1 MELQAVLVLC
11 GVGVIVVAVLLLMGL
26 FSASGTSYE
35 EAIAQQ
41 RKATT
46 ELLALAEN
54 KNKPKKSN
62 KKANKKLAKKEKN
75 KDNTGLATGSE
86 LESEAPAE
94 SGVDDDVVPASK
106 PHVEFCPPVVVDVP
120 RDSPPNIKIRKR
132 GKDPKVKPI
141 LLNKEDPSCI
151 NDPNMLPSPT
161 TTVSNRFEEMHP
173 KDEFE
178 LMQSSLTTEKLP
190 EKKEE
195 VVEKKEKKE
204 SKVVK
209 GGKAAVKPAQ
219 LPEPVKEEAVR
230 ERHNSG
236 DVPKEQ
242 RKGKKVEKKG
252 NEEVAEVIREE
263 VVPPLNAPQPSEL
276 TTEKLLKQAL
286 TSSSAPS
293 VASSPPA
300 TKNKKKKPEPNIVTL
315 MAGDGGAGV
324 NVGELVRVVREAP
337 LSRTEIQILTD
348 ALLNKHHD
356 PLPEHSEWTEGPNDP
371 IQKLKKQLAEKEKAL
386 ADEVEASQ
394 ALHAKLKELRA
405 TLNTERG
412 RAAAAGRA
420 AEQAAATARAELHT
434 LQARLQRL
442 HDDNRALQQDHH
454 LLQSKLNAEGE
465 AQAQRVQ
472 MEMHI
477 QRLTENEAQLVS
489 QLNALQAEVGALQA
503 ERAAR
508 AMELS
513 QARCDAASVRDA
525 LMLAQQHHADLAQ
538 QLQDAN
544 RVCGEYAEQLAQQD
558 LKFSQERHTATTE
571 HQAEVQRLTS
581 RAQTAENNIEKLRE
595 EVEKQKQQLSN
606 ELASLKEQL
615 KARES
620 ELAELKQMKVV
631 PAQNGLP
638 PTNASD
644 QHKAAELAK
653 VESVVESLRSELAN
667 AQSSSKEQREQLAR
681 LQEQL
686 SQYQQ
691 KNNELRIKNWKIM
704 EALQSAEKSLQSKTA
719 SALPAQD
726 SLHEAISKAQEAQY
740 SEVANVLR
748 GACPVA
754 APNSVAGREWL
765 LSFAN
770 NLKKELEKRE
780 TERKLYEKKTSIPQ
794 TTTAPTTDSRVNE
807 LITKNEQLQSVVDNY
822 KKIINDTEGVLSQLQ
837 QNVTLEERRWAEQ
850 LAEKQ
855 REIDDLRSA
864 VMQMQKKIDNLQA
877 ELERVRSANHN
888 HSFTES
894 ERHAEERLMA
904 GLSDKCGI
912 DVCNGPLQVG
922 LEEK

>member
-1 MELQAVLVLC
+1 MDAANAMELQAVLVLC

-120 RDSPPNIKIRKR
+120 RDSPPNIK
-132 GKDPKVKPI
+132 
-141 LLNKEDPSCI
+141 
-151 NDPNMLPSPT
+151 
-161 TTVSNRFEEMHP
+161 
-173 KDEFE
+173 
-178 LMQSSLTTEKLP
+178 LP

-195 VVEKKEKKE
+195 VIEKKEKKE

-581 RAQTAENNIEKLRE
+581 RAQTAENNIEKLKE

-691 KNNELRIKNWKIM
+691 KNN
-704 EALQSAEKSLQSKTA
+704 
-719 SALPAQD
+719 
-726 SLHEAISKAQEAQY
+726 EAISKAQEAQY

>member
-11 GVGVIVVAVLLLMGL
+11 GIGVIVVAVLLLMGL

-41 RKATT
+41 RRATT

-75 KDNTGLATGSE
+75 KESAGLATGSE

-94 SGVDDDVVPASK
+94 SGVDDDVVPAAK
-106 PHVEFCPPVVVDVP
+106 PHVDFSPPVVVDVP
-120 RDSPPNIKIRKR
+120 RDALPNIKIRKR

-151 NDPNMLPSPT
+151 SDPNLVPSPT
-161 TTVSNRFEEMHP
+161 ANTVSNHFEEMHP

-178 LMQSSLTTEKLP
+178 LLQSSLAAEKLP

-195 VVEKKEKKE
+195 IVEKKENKAP
-204 SKVVK
+204 KVVK
-209 GGKAAVKPAQ
+209 GSKAAKPSLLA
-219 LPEPVKEEAVR
+219 EPAKDEVAR

-236 DVPKEQ
+236 DAPKEQ
-242 RKGKKVEKKG
+242 RKGKKVDKKTSD
-252 NEEVAEVIREE
+252 EVVEVVREE

-286 TSSSAPS
+286 AP
-293 VASSPPA
+293 VVAQPAASSPPA
-300 TKNKKKKPEPNIVTL
+300 GKNKKKKPEPNIVTL
-315 MAGDGGAGV
+315 MAGDGSAGI

-356 PLPEHSEWTEGPNDP
+356 LLPEHSEWTEGPNDP
-371 IQKLKKQLAEKEKAL
+371 IQKLKKQLADKEKAL

-394 ALHAKLKELRA
+394 ALHAKLKELRT

-412 RAAAAGRA
+412 RAAAASRA
-420 AEQAAATARAELHT
+420 TEQSAAAARAELHT

-442 HDDNRALQQDHH
+442 HDEHCALQQDK
-454 LLQSKLNAEGE
+454 LMLQSKLAADAE

-477 QRLTENEAQLVS
+477 QRLTDNEAQLVS
-489 QLNALQAEVGALQA
+489 QLSALQAEAGVL
-503 ERAAR
+503 AR
-508 AMELS
+508 ELS
-513 QARCDAASVRDA
+513 QARCDAAGVRDA
-525 LMLAQQHHADLAQ
+525 LLHAQQHHADLAQ
-538 QLQDAN
+538 QLQEAN
-544 RVCGEYAEQLAQQD
+544 RLCEEYAERLNQQE
-558 LKFSQERHTATTE
+558 LKSSQERHIATTE
-571 HQAEVQRLTS
+571 LQAEIQRLTA
-581 RAQTAENNIEKLRE
+581 RAQAAENNAEKQKE
-595 EVEKQKQQLSN
+595 ETEKQKQQLSN

-615 KARES
+615 TTREA

-638 PTNASD
+638 PSNAGD

-686 SQYQQ
+686 AQYQQ
-691 KNNELRIKNWKIM
+691 KNNE
-704 EALQSAEKSLQSKTA
+704 
-719 SALPAQD
+719 
-726 SLHEAISKAQEAQY
+726 AISKAQETQY
-740 SEVANVLR
+740 NEVVNVLR
-748 GACPVA
+748 AACPVA
-754 APNSVAGREWL
+754 APNTAAGRDWL
-765 LSFAN
+765 QTFAN
-770 NLKKELEKRE
+770 NLKKELEKKE
-780 TERKLYEKKTSIPQ
+780 TEKKLLEKKTTVPQ
-794 TTTAPTTDSRVNE
+794 TTAAPATDARVKDLTAQ
-807 LITKNEQLQSVVDNY
+807 NEQLQSVIDNY
-822 KKIINDTEGVLSQLQ
+822 KKIIDDTEGVLDKLQ
-837 QNVTLEERRWAEQ
+837 QNVASEERRWAEQ
-850 LAEKQ
+850 LAEKDRYIEELRQ
-855 REIDDLRSA
+855 RT
-864 VMQMQKKIDNLQA
+864 VMQMQNKIDSLQA
-877 ELERVRSANHN
+877 ELQQAKAAKHSNHT
-888 HSFTES
+888 FADS

-904 GLSDKCGI
+904 GLSDKFAV
-912 DVCNGPLQVG
+912 DVRNGPLQVG

>member
-94 SGVDDDVVPASK
+94 SGVDDDVVPALK

-581 RAQTAENNIEKLRE
+581 RAQTAENNIEKLKE

-691 KNNELRIKNWKIM
+691 KNN
-704 EALQSAEKSLQSKTA
+704 
-719 SALPAQD
+719 
-726 SLHEAISKAQEAQY
+726 EAISKAQEAQY

>member
-11 GVGVIVVAVLLLMGL
+11 GIGVIVVAVLLLMGL

-41 RKATT
+41 RRATT

-75 KDNTGLATGSE
+75 KESAGLATGSE

-94 SGVDDDVVPASK
+94 SGVDDDVVPAAK
-106 PHVEFCPPVVVDVP
+106 PHVDFSPPVVVDVP
-120 RDSPPNIKIRKR
+120 RDALPNI
-132 GKDPKVKPI
+132 
-141 LLNKEDPSCI
+141 
-151 NDPNMLPSPT
+151 
-161 TTVSNRFEEMHP
+161 
-173 KDEFE
+173 
-178 LMQSSLTTEKLP
+178 KLP

-195 VVEKKEKKE
+195 IVEKKENKAP
-204 SKVVK
+204 KVVK
-209 GGKAAVKPAQ
+209 GSKAAKPSLLA
-219 LPEPVKEEAVR
+219 EPAKDEVAR

-236 DVPKEQ
+236 DAPKEQ
-242 RKGKKVEKKG
+242 RKGKKVDKKTSD
-252 NEEVAEVIREE
+252 EVVEVVREE

-286 TSSSAPS
+286 AP
-293 VASSPPA
+293 VVAQPAASSPPA
-300 TKNKKKKPEPNIVTL
+300 GKNKKKKPEPNIVTL
-315 MAGDGGAGV
+315 MAGDGSAGI

-356 PLPEHSEWTEGPNDP
+356 LLPEHSEWTEGPNDP
-371 IQKLKKQLAEKEKAL
+371 IQKLKKQLADKEKAL

-394 ALHAKLKELRA
+394 ALHAKLKELRT

-412 RAAAAGRA
+412 RAAAASRA
-420 AEQAAATARAELHT
+420 TEQSAAAARAELHT

-442 HDDNRALQQDHH
+442 HDEHCALQQDK
-454 LLQSKLNAEGE
+454 LMLQSKLAADAE

-477 QRLTENEAQLVS
+477 QRLTDNEAQLVS
-489 QLNALQAEVGALQA
+489 QLSALQAEAGVL
-503 ERAAR
+503 AR
-508 AMELS
+508 ELS
-513 QARCDAASVRDA
+513 QARCDAAGVRDA
-525 LMLAQQHHADLAQ
+525 LLHAQQHHADLAQ
-538 QLQDAN
+538 QLQEAN
-544 RVCGEYAEQLAQQD
+544 RLCEEYAERLNQQE
-558 LKFSQERHTATTE
+558 LKSSQERHIATTE
-571 HQAEVQRLTS
+571 LQAEIQRLTA
-581 RAQTAENNIEKLRE
+581 RAQAAENNAEKQKE
-595 EVEKQKQQLSN
+595 ETEKQKQQLSN

-615 KARES
+615 TTREA

-638 PTNASD
+638 PSNAGD

-686 SQYQQ
+686 AQYQQ

-704 EALQSAEKSLQSKTA
+704 DALQSAEKSLQSKSA

-726 SLHEAISKAQEAQY
+726 SLREAISKAQETQY
-740 SEVANVLR
+740 NEVVNVLR
-748 GACPVA
+748 AACPVA
-754 APNSVAGREWL
+754 APNTAAGRDWL
-765 LSFAN
+765 QTFAN
-770 NLKKELEKRE
+770 NLKKELEKKE
-780 TERKLYEKKTSIPQ
+780 TEKKLLEKKTTVPQ
-794 TTTAPTTDSRVNE
+794 TTAAPATDARVKDLTAQ
-807 LITKNEQLQSVVDNY
+807 NEQLQSVIDNY
-822 KKIINDTEGVLSQLQ
+822 KKIIDDTEGVLDKLQ
-837 QNVTLEERRWAEQ
+837 QNVASEERRWAEQ
-850 LAEKQ
+850 LAEKDRYIEELRQ
-855 REIDDLRSA
+855 RT
-864 VMQMQKKIDNLQA
+864 VMQMQNKIDSLQA
-877 ELERVRSANHN
+877 ELQQAKAAKHSNHT
-888 HSFTES
+888 FADS

-904 GLSDKCGI
+904 GLSDKFAV
-912 DVCNGPLQVG
+912 DVRNGPLQVG